1 MRSRYIPA
9 LFAAGALVVM
19 TTAAAVAAPASHAR
33 VHTTTSASRATLAAS
48 AAPAAAPQASHPG
61 SCAYEGTE
69 RYCLIP
75 VQDVPS
81 AAEPYPVIFQR
92 SNGIPVLITG
102 LVSITCW
109 YYGTVGSAYPNDG
122 ILDHT
127 VEPVVGHIPD
137 PYVNEGDENPWDSPY
152 DLPQC

>member
-1 MRSRYIPA
+1 MRSRYIAA
-9 LFAAGALVVM
+9 LLAAGALAVM
-19 TTAAAVAAPASHAR
+19 TTAASVAAPASHAR
-33 VHTTTSASRATLAAS
+33 AHTTTSTSGRALAAS
-48 AAPAAAPQASHPG
+48 ARPVAPQASHPG
-61 SCAYEGTE
+61 SCAYQGTE

-81 AAEPYPVIFQR
+81 ASEPYPVIFQR

-102 LVSITCW
+102 LVSITCL
-109 YYGTVGSAYPNDG
+109 YYGSVGSAYPNDG

-127 VEPVVGHIPD
+127 VQPVVGHIPD
-137 PYVNEGDENPWDSPY
+137 PYVNEGGENPWQSPY